1 MLSVPYNCLLPEDSN
16 RRDPQYVPPIRGP
29 WVTLPVDLAP
39 VVPICGEGQKFFG
52 HRLNTMGKVAIR
64 DLTADWVIG
73 PLVAAED
80 LAVWRMGNGL
90 MYWDIK
96 SLFERARGEG
106 FKLPIYT
113 SSGALDYRTWNKTC
127 DTYRRRSPEKPNIP
141 RFRGEATRCLGE
153 KVLNYMYAEYPQL
166 RPSIVGGDFFL
177 RSAYRTALFETAR
190 YIEEASEKKDEL
202 LLIRHNLSPETPEE
216 DVRRA
221 EEIIESLRKKVQ
233 DDILFSLVVGMV
245 ENLRKNPEEI
255 DRSYEA
261 WRRRPHPRQDS

>member
-39 VVPICGEGQKFFG
+39 VVPICGEERKFFG
-52 HRLNTMGKVAIR
+52 RRLNTMGKVAIR
-64 DLTADWVIG
+64 GLTADWVIG

-80 LAVWRMGNGL
+80 LAVWRMGKGF
-90 MYWDIK
+90 MCWDIK

-106 FKLPIYT
+106 LKLPIYT

-127 DTYRRRSPEKPNIP
+127 DPYRRRSPEKPNIP
-141 RFRGEATRCLGE
+141 RFRGEATRRLGE
-153 KVLNYMYAEYPQL
+153 KVLDYMYAEYPQL
-166 RPSIVGGDFFL
+166 CPSIVGGGFFL

-202 LLIRHNLSPETPEE
+202 LLIKHNLSPETPEE
-216 DVRRA
+216 DVRKA

-261 WRRRPHPRQDS
+261 RRRRLHPWQGS